1 MTSSSPVDAAIDL
14 TLETALAILN
24 AARGEARARR
34 LNPLAVCI
42 LDARGAVKCTI
53 AEDGTSLKRSEIAR
67 AKAEGALALGVGSR
81 ALLGHARDLPL
92 FMNAATLVLGGAL
105 IPAPGGV
112 LIRARDGRLLG
123 VVGISGDSS
132 DNDEAC
138 AIAGISAVGLKADP
152 GEE

>member
-1 MTSSSPVDAAIDL
+1 MSFSLPRSTVTEL
-14 TLETALAILN
+14 TLETAQAILQ
-24 AARGEARARR
+24 AALAEAGARG
-34 LNPLAVCI
+34 LNPLAICI
-42 LDARGAVKCTI
+42 LDGRGAMKC
-53 AEDGTSLKRSEIAR
+53 AAAQDGTSLKRSEIAR

-112 LIRARDGRLLG
+112 LIRTQGGALIGAVG
-123 VVGISGDSS
+123 VSGDSS

-138 AIAGISAVGLKADP
+138 AMAGIVAAGLMADP
-152 GEE
+152 GKD